1 MVQLPMI
8 AVGRMPFMK
17 RNKTIGNLTFWIGL
31 MMGFP
36 FLSVPTARFML

>member
-1 MVQLPMI
+1 
-8 AVGRMPFMK
+8 MK

-36 FLSVPTARFML
+36 FLYVLTRFFQAEIVGLSS